1 MRLVH
6 FADTH
11 LGFRQFDRVNAIG
24 VNRRE
29 ADVEETFHRLI
40 DKVVEIAPDVILIA
54 GDNFHVP
61 RPSNHAIVNAIQ
73 EYQRLV
79 RSLPSTRIV
88 LVAGNHDSPRSTDTG
103 GILGS
108 LAPLGIHIVDQ
119 IPERID
125 WPDWN
130 MSVSAVPESPAAERA
145 IAEARAAGVRLGDMG
160 NAKSKYNV
168 MVMHGEVQG
177 MPGKHDRSHEVPTDE
192 LRTPEWNYIGLGHY
206 HVHHNLAPN
215 MAYSGS
221 IDYTST
227 DPWGEM
233 VDEDKR
239 GLSGKGFV
247 ERDLDTGAQ
256 TFHPLTVSRTYLD
269 LPTFDATDMTSDQVD
284 AAIRAAVDA
293 SPIDGKAVRLVVTGV
308 ARGLRRAL
316 DEKALKE
323 FKHRALNFALDARTA
338 ESVRVVVG
346 GGISREQTL
355 DQRVRG
361 ALEKWPLP
369 PDLDRGQFV
378 ALGMGYLSQATDPY
392 AVAAPDD
399 HSLADALNASI
410 LSEQSAAEERVL
422 IEGAAA

>member
-11 LGFRQFDRVNAIG
+11 LGFRQFDRVTPIG

-40 DKVVEIAPDVILIA
+40 DKVVEIAPDLIIVA

-88 LVAGNHDSPRSTDTG
+88 LVAGNHDSPKSTDTG

-130 MSVSAVPESPAAERA
+130 MSVTAVPESPAAERA

-160 NAKSKYNV
+160 NAASKYNV
-168 MVMHGEVQG
+168 MVLHGEVHG
-177 MPGKHDRSHEVPTDE
+177 MPGHHDRSREVQTDD
-192 LRTPEWNYIGLGHY
+192 LRAPEWNYIGLGHY

-239 GLSGKGFV
+239 GIAGKGFV

-256 TFHPLTVSRTYLD
+256 TFHALTTSRPYLE
-269 LPTFDATDMTSDQVD
+269 LPTFDARDMTSLELD
-284 AAIRAAVDA
+284 AAIRAAVE
-293 SPIDGKAVRLVVTGV
+293 STSIDGKAVRLVVTGV
-308 ARGLRRAL
+308 VRDLGRAI
-316 DEKALKE
+316 DQKAIKE
-323 FKHRALNFALDARTA
+323 FHLRALNFHLDMRRPDVTRIRVSGVDRQSKRLEDRMHAFFADFQTA
-338 ESVRVVVG
+338 PDVS
-346 GGISREQTL
+346 
-355 DQRVRG
+355 
-361 ALEKWPLP
+361 K
-369 PDLDRGQFV
+369 PDLV
-378 ALGMGYLSQATDPY
+378 ALAEKYLAE
-392 AVAAPDD
+392 ARGDD
-399 HSLADALNASI
+399 LNSTTLADSLNASLAEPDTERQLD
-410 LSEQSAAEERVL
+410 LSSAA
-422 IEGAAA
+422 